1 MKPRTIAVIN
11 QKGGTGKTTTVVNLG
26 TSLAMMEQDVLVV
39 DIDPQSHA
47 TIHLGVKP
55 HQLPASIYDVLVQGV
70 PLAEVVLRT
79 KIERL
84 DLLPSHI
91 DLSGADLELAGVIGR
106 EGVLKRALERLPKRY
121 DFILIDCP
129 PSLGLLSVN
138 ALNACQEVIVPI
150 QAEFFALEGVGKL
163 LNTIKVVK
171 ERLNPDLTVTGVV
184 LTMFDARKNLC
195 QDVTEKV
202 LGHFGKAVFR
212 TRIRE
217 SVKLAEAPGYG
228 LPVAV
233 YSPRSP
239 GSLGYHELAKEVLER
254 G

>member
-26 TSLAMMEQDVLVV
+26 TSLAMMEQNVLVV
-39 DIDPQSHA
+39 DMDPQAHA

-55 HQLPASIYDVLVQGV
+55 HQLPASIYDVLIQGS
-70 PLAEVVLRT
+70 PLSEVILET
-79 KIERL
+79 KIEQL

-91 DLSGADLELAGVIGR
+91 NLSGAELELAGVIGR
-106 EGVLKRALERLPKRY
+106 EGVLKRALKDLPKPY
-121 DFILIDCP
+121 DFILVDCP

-171 ERLNPDLTVTGVV
+171 ERLNPDLAVTGVV

-195 QDVTEKV
+195 QDVAEKV
-202 LGHFGKAVFR
+202 LGHFGKEVFR

-228 LPVAV
+228 LPAYV